1 MTKATKQA
9 KYSIAMVAAIQAV
22 HDANGFL
29 NAALCADV
37 LKDKAF
43 EGSDITVRGVIA
55 KARTMGLKY
64 EKAERLTKTGQVV
77 MTKDEMAEAI
87 CKTLGVGV
95 LKSLAKAEK
104 GDLRTLLDTVTE
116 AFGPVAESEAA

>member
-9 KYSIAMVAAIQAV
+9 KYSAAMVAAIQAV
-22 HDANGFL
+22 HDANGYL

-37 LKDKAF
+37 LKDPAF
-43 EGSDITVRGVIA
+43 EGSDITARGVIA
-55 KARTMGLKY
+55 KARTMGLSY
-64 EKAERLTKTGQVV
+64 QKAERLTKTGQVV

-87 CKTLGVGV
+87 AKTFGVSG

-104 GDLRTLLDTVTE
+104 GDLRQLLDIVTE
-116 AFGPVAESEAA
+116 AFGTVSESEAA